1 MFLLAEACNTTI
13 YIQNKCLHRILEDKT
28 HEQAFTGVKLDVSDF
43 HIFGYLFY
51 MHVPVEKRNKLDP
64 SNRKGSFVGYI
75 DTSTDY
81 RVFIPYHRNTIISRD
96 VNLKEDF
103 SYINSHNHIPM
114 IEDEEREAPKVEHG
128 SPTTSSLW

>member
-1 MFLLAEACNTTI
+1 MVHSKRLGLLENLGPIPLSQLTDGQFC
-13 YIQNKCLHRILEDKT
+13 
-28 HEQAFTGVKLDVSDF
+28 
-43 HIFGYLFY
+43 
-51 MHVPVEKRNKLDP
+51 P
-64 SNRKGSFVGYI
+64 STVGYI

-114 IEDEEREAPKVEHG
+114 IEDEEREALKVEHG